1 MSTLGGVLASYY
13 RTGNHYTLRGKA
25 PRAEWTDSEWA
36 WWKQHGQEI
45 VNTEAAPYG
54 PDVIG
59 LLEDNTSYGV
69 KGDHGGAQKSV
80 QQIPIVFSGAGVKA
94 GAKPT
99 AAIRSVDITPTILR
113 ELGIAPHTKLDGRAY
128 PLP

>member
-1 MSTLGGVLASYY
+1 MPLSWS
-13 RTGNHYTLRGKA
+13 
-25 PRAEWTDSEWA
+25 P
-36 WWKQHGQEI
+36 
-45 VNTEAAPYG
+45 
-54 PDVIG
+54 
-59 LLEDNTSYGV
+59 
-69 KGDHGGAQKSV
+69 KSV
-80 QQIPIVFSGAGVKA
+80 QQIPIVFAGPGVTA